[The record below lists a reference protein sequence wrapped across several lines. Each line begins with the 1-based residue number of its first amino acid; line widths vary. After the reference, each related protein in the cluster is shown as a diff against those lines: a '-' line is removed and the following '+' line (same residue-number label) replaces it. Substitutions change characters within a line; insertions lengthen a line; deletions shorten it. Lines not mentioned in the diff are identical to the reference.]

1 MMFGFFPSAVTDETF
16 DWLDKAFEEHDAR
29 LSWLKIVHYLEPIR
43 SDPRYGSLLKKMNLD
58 K

>member
-1 MMFGFFPSAVTDETF
+1 MTDETF